1 MSAAAESRVDDE
13 TRKKD
18 LTDYRRHEYERS
30 KDKNGSIKTPP
41 ANFLEKI
48 WEKQRKKKT
57 KNRETERLKE
67 ELLKRGNGEERFW
80 EEMVMDFIEQKC
92 PLEMDRIIR
101 KMSEAAALHHKK
113 FLKYIK

>member
-1 MSAAAESRVDDE
+1 MMMKPERRISLTTGDMNTKDQRTRMEALKRPLQIFSRKSGKS
-13 TRKKD
+13 R
-18 LTDYRRHEYERS
+18 
-30 KDKNGSIKTPP
+30 G
-41 ANFLEKI
+41 
-48 WEKQRKKKT
+48 KKKT